1 MRILISL
8 LLIFSFPLTAFAST
22 NVSRLVGYIE
32 FPTGL
37 KFWENYPTDW
47 VLVAAQL
54 LPGDIELYDE
64 PTSDSNLVVMMRN
77 FDELT
82 LSNFAFSTA
91 ATVNVY
97 GKSPGWLQVKTT
109 SNQLL
114 WMKHDKPEHYSSLQD
129 TLENSWYIGIGPDQI
144 PLTSS
149 NKNASGLKIIDTRS
163 PAYESFWLRGYKTV
177 NDELWLE
184 LQQET
189 DDHMAFGVYEPGEI
203 EKLPPKG
210 WIKAHGD
217 DGELAFSFIS
227 PD

>member
-129 TLENSWYIGIGPDQI
+129 TLAYSWYIGIGPDQKA
-144 PLTSS
+144 LTSP
-149 NKNASGLKIIDTRS
+149 NQNATELQIINTKNRAC
-163 PAYESFWLRGYKTV
+163 ESFWLRGHKTV
-177 NDELWLE
+177 NGELWLE

-189 DDHMAFGVYEPGEI
+189 DEYMAFGVYESDEI
-203 EKLPPKG
+203 EKLPPTG
-210 WIKAHGD
+210 WIKAHDD
-217 DGELAFSFIS
+217 DGELAFTFVT